1 MFSYPWFVVVLVS
14 IPEAFLVISLGFALY
29 DYRLP
34 TVKAFTIAIISALCT
49 YFIRCLPL
57 MWGIH
62 TITAVVVLTAIA
74 VLILKTN
81 LLGSLVAVLTG
92 VVILLVIQSLLAPGF
107 FAVTN
112 TTLTDMAN
120 NPWLN
125 VWFFVPQGIVLILT
139 YCFARIKGYYIYKVN
154 WDR

>member
-14 IPEAFLVISLGFALY
+14 IPEAFLIISLGFALY
-29 DYRLP
+29 DFNVP
-34 TVKAFTIAIISALCT
+34 PVKAIAMAIISALCT

-62 TITAVVVLTAIA
+62 TIMAVVILTILA

-112 TTLTDMAN
+112 SYGTRT
-120 NPWLN
+120 P
-125 VWFFVPQGIVLILT
+125 VQ
-139 YCFARIKGYYIYKVN
+139 
-154 WDR
+154 

>member
-14 IPEAFLVISLGFALY
+14 IPEAFLIISLGFALY
-29 DYRLP
+29 NFNVPPVR
-34 TVKAFTIAIISALCT
+34 AIAMATISALCT

-62 TITAVVVLTAIA
+62 TIMAVIILTILA

-92 VVILLVIQSLLAPGF
+92 VVLLLVIQSLLAPGF

-120 NPWLN
+120 DPWLN
-125 VWFFVPQGIVLILT
+125 VWFFIPQGIILILIYYFVT
-139 YCFARIKGYYIYKVN
+139 TKDYYIYKVN
-154 WDR
+154 WN

>member
-62 TITAVVVLTAIA
+62 TITAVVVLTALA

-107 FAVTN
+107 
-112 TTLTDMAN
+112 L
-120 NPWLN
+120 
-125 VWFFVPQGIVLILT
+125 Q
-139 YCFARIKGYYIYKVN
+139 
-154 WDR
+154 